1 MRIPLR
7 MKPTITLLVLVLLA
21 LTGCMT
27 TREARVDSDYSYR
40 GNFRHYR
47 TYDFVTGTGLTSDS
61 SSLGESVREAI
72 QQRFLAQG
80 YRLAKRR
87 PDMLVNFRVYQG
99 DMKFHGFQQ
108 EDLSQWI
115 KRNIEETD
123 DTPREDRQGYQP
135 IRLLLA
141 EGTLLVTLIDVKTNR
156 AVWNGYASGVTV
168 PEGPMGEVVLRRSV
182 RSILDRYRI
191 FTEEFANGNLGGNG
205 ASEPER

>member
-1 MRIPLR
+1 
-7 MKPTITLLVLVLLA
+7 MKPTITLLLLA
-21 LTGCMT
+21 VLGLASCMT
-27 TREARVDSDYSYR
+27 MRETRVDSDYSYR

-47 TYDFVTGTGLTSDS
+47 TYDFVSGTGLTSDS
-61 SSLGESVREAI
+61 SHLGQSVREAI

-99 DMKFHGFQQ
+99 DMRFHGFEQ

-115 KRNIEETD
+115 KRNVEEND
-123 DTPREDRQGYQP
+123 ETPNDERQGYQP
-135 IRLLLA
+135 VRLLLA

-168 PEGPMGEVVLRRSV
+168 PDGPMGEIVLKRSV

-191 FTEEFANGNLGGNG
+191 FTEEFAKGNNNPDT
-205 ASEPER
+205 SEER

>member
-1 MRIPLR
+1 
-7 MKPTITLLVLVLLA
+7 MKFTITLLLLLA
-21 LTGCMT
+21 GLALPGCMA

-47 TYDFVTGTGLTSDS
+47 TYDFVTGSGLTADS
-61 SSLGESVREAI
+61 SRLGQSLREAI
-72 QQRFLAQG
+72 QQRLLAQG

-87 PDMLVNFRVYQG
+87 PDMLVNFRVYEG
-99 DMKFHGFQQ
+99 DMNFHGFAQ
-108 EDLSQWI
+108 EDLSAWI
-115 KRNIEETD
+115 KRNIEEDD
-123 DTPREDRQGYQP
+123 DTPTNQRQGYQP

-168 PEGPMGEVVLRRSV
+168 PEGPMGEIVLRRSV

-191 FTEEFANGNLGGNG
+191 FTEEFAKGNLPQGG
-205 ASEPER
+205 AAETER

>member
-1 MRIPLR
+1 

-191 FTEEFANGNLGGNG
+191 FTEEFTNGNLGGNG
-205 ASEPER
+205 ASDPVR

>member
-1 MRIPLR
+1 

-47 TYDFVTGTGLTSDS
+47 TYDFVTGTGLTSDT

-80 YRLAKRR
+80 YRRAKRR
-87 PDMLVNFRVYQG
+87 PDMLVNFRLYQG

-123 DTPREDRQGYQP
+123 DTPKEDRQGYEP
-135 IRLLLA
+135 VRLLLA

-191 FTEEFANGNLGGNG
+191 FTEEFANSSLGGNG
-205 ASEPER
+205 ANDTER

>member
-1 MRIPLR
+1 
-7 MKPTITLLVLVLLA
+7 MKPTITLLVLALLA
-21 LTGCMT
+21 LTGCMA

-61 SSLGESVREAI
+61 SALGQSVREAI

-80 YRLAKRR
+80 YRRAKRR

-123 DTPREDRQGYQP
+123 DTPKEDRQGYEP

-182 RSILDRYRI
+182 RSILDRYRV
-191 FTEEFANGNLGGNG
+191 FTEEFANGNTSPSE
-205 ASEPER
+205 ASDTDR

>member
-1 MRIPLR
+1 
-7 MKPTITLLVLVLLA
+7 MKPTIALLLFALLA
-21 LTGCMT
+21 LSGCLT
-27 TREARVDSDYSYR
+27 TREARVESDYSYR

-61 SSLGESVREAI
+61 SRLGQSLRQAI

-80 YRLAKRR
+80 YRIARRR

-99 DMKFHGFQQ
+99 DMNFHGFQQ

-115 KRNIEETD
+115 KRNIEEND
-123 DTPREDRQGYQP
+123 DTPKEDRQGYQP
-135 IRLLLA
+135 VRLLLA

-168 PEGPMGEVVLRRSV
+168 PEGPMGEIVLRRSV
-182 RSILDRYRI
+182 RSILDRYRV
-191 FTEEFANGNLGGNG
+191 FTEEFANGNIQHSD
-205 ASEPER
+205 ASDSDR

>member
-1 MRIPLR
+1 
-7 MKPTITLLVLVLLA
+7 MKPTITLLMLVLLA

-47 TYDFVTGTGLTSDS
+47 TYDFVTGTGLTSDT

-80 YRLAKRR
+80 YRRAKRR
-87 PDMLVNFRVYQG
+87 PDMLVNFRLYQG

-123 DTPREDRQGYQP
+123 DTPREDRQGYEP

-191 FTEEFANGNLGGNG
+191 FTEEFANGNMGGNG
-205 ASEPER
+205 ASDTER

>member
-1 MRIPLR
+1 
-7 MKPTITLLVLVLLA
+7 MKPAITLLVLAVLA

-61 SSLGESVREAI
+61 SSLGQSVREAI

-80 YRLAKRR
+80 YRRAKRR

-99 DMKFHGFQQ
+99 DMNFHGFQQ
-108 EDLSQWI
+108 EDLSVWI
-115 KRNIEETD
+115 KRNIEESD
-123 DTPREDRQGYQP
+123 DTPKEDRQGYEP
-135 IRLLLA
+135 VRLLLA

-191 FTEEFANGNLGGNG
+191 FTEEFANGTIVPTG
-205 ASEPER
+205 ATDTER

>member
-1 MRIPLR
+1 
-7 MKPTITLLVLVLLA
+7 MKRTVTLLLLSLLA

-47 TYDFVTGTGLTSDS
+47 TYDFVSGTGLTADS
-61 SSLGESVREAI
+61 SRLGQSLREAI

-80 YRLAKRR
+80 YRKASKR
-87 PDMLVNFRVYQG
+87 PDMLVNFRVYEG
-99 DMKFHGFQQ
+99 DMNFHGFQQ

-115 KRNIEETD
+115 KRNIEEND
-123 DTPREDRQGYQP
+123 ETPKEDRQGYQP
-135 IRLLLA
+135 VRLLLA
-141 EGTLLVTLIDVKTNR
+141 EGTLLVTLIDMKTNR

-168 PEGPMGEVVLRRSV
+168 PEGPMGEIVLKRSV

-191 FTEEFANGNLGGNG
+191 FTEEFANGNVSPAG
-205 ASEPER
+205 ASDMER